1 MGRLKSYRCLLALG
15 ILLCLSSFLSV
26 GSVRAGTYRIYR
38 KSQWEKWAFPK
49 GVVKLEADGR
59 VSLVRLHARKDSLNA
74 CLDADEFKH
83 WSIAKKDTVTG
94 GIKEARSNRW
104 DAGKIIDGD
113 YNTCWSPDPRDD
125 LEDWWIEVD
134 LGRAVA
140 VTEVRLVFADK
151 EGARPF
157 RDFRV
162 YKSDGTLIYPGS
174 PIVEYTLIGK
184 TTRPNTS
191 SVVSYKLGFSKA
203 DTTSA
208 GGEVTRA
215 LDFDQ
220 VQYVRVILDSK
231 LDSKGS
237 ENPALAELEVYT
249 LGDNIALG
257 TDQRGG
263 SLVVHCYET
272 SGHHLN
278 DGDLTTNWIFPT
290 LTDETWDK
298 GRSTDPDAGPYFEW
312 DLGNLFWLNQ
322 IVLWF
327 GGPGFA
333 MGRYGSATYAE
344 GYIIATSDGSKTTEG
359 KFDYELLAD
368 VYNRDIPY
376 QYNFS
381 HEFERRKA
389 RYIFFRHAHGIGNW
403 VSRPSFGALLH
414 QIQIF
419 GEGYPPGVTLTSDFI
434 DLGKAKNIT
443 SIEWVADTPLGTRLK
458 IRSRSGDRMEVVK
471 HWYNHWAQ
479 EITEAAYYKLP
490 PPMRGKITE
499 EIRLPDWSSWSQV
512 YDWSGQSFLSP
523 SPRRYTL
530 LEMTLVSD
538 NPDTCLTL
546 NSLSINYTDPLI
558 KSVMGEIT
566 PRAVPADVVKD
577 FVYTVSSLR
586 GYGDTGFDRV
596 MINVPSPVDSSDV
609 FLRVNGVSVPPK
621 SVIAGDDSLVVDIA
635 EIVQAHRVT
644 MREGTIRKGLTTFV
658 VREDLLIAGRDTLAL
673 YGAPVTIQ
681 GSRVTIGRTRLT
693 VRGGS
698 VIVADSTLLSGT
710 ITLEGDSLVVHN
722 DPVEIGFKCRFIE
735 NCTLLDAFV
744 GNSAKPGLWQRIDP
758 VRREATTVALPSL
771 PASDNLIGNL
781 SITPRIITPNG
792 DGANDEMT
800 VSFSVFKVN
809 KPAKVTI
816 YDLRGE
822 VIKELESASGNSYVW
837 GGWDSSGERVAPGI
851 YVCQIHVD
859 ADAGDN
865 TATRTV
871 GVVY

>member
-1 MGRLKSYRCLLALG
+1 MRRLKSYRCLLALG

-26 GSVRAGTYRIYR
+26 SSVRADIYRIYR
-38 KSQWEKWAFPK
+38 KSQWEEWTFPK
-49 GVVKLEADGR
+49 GAVKLEADGR
-59 VSLVRLHARKDSLNA
+59 VSVVYIRARKDSLNA
-74 CLDADEFKH
+74 CLNADKF
-83 WSIAKKDTVTG
+83 TG
-94 GIKEARSNRW
+94 GIKEARSNGG

-113 YNTCWSPDPRDD
+113 STTCWSPDPRDD

-191 SVVSYKLGFSKA
+191 SVVRYKLGFSKA

-263 SLVVHCYET
+263 NLDAHCFET
-272 SGHHLN
+272 HGDHVY
-278 DGDLTTNWIFPT
+278 DGDLTTKWTFPI
-290 LTDETWDK
+290 LTDEIWNK
-298 GRSTDPDAGPYFEW
+298 GTSTNPDAGSYFEW

-322 IVLWF
+322 IVVWC
-327 GGPGFA
+327 GGAGYA
-333 MGRYGSATYAE
+333 LDCGTGYAE
-344 GYIIATSDGSKTTEG
+344 GYIIATSDGSSKTAEG
-359 KFDYELLAD
+359 KFDYELVAD
-368 VYNRDIPY
+368 VYNRDMPY

-381 HEFERRKA
+381 HEFERRKV
-389 RYIFFRHAHGIGNW
+389 RYIFFRHAHGTGNW
-403 VSRPSFGALLH
+403 RSRGNNGAYLH
-414 QIQIF
+414 EIQIF

-434 DLGKAKNIT
+434 DLGRAKNIT
-443 SIEWVADTPLGTRLK
+443 SIEWDADIGTRLN
-458 IRSRSGDRMEVVK
+458 IRSRSGDTVNTVK
-471 HWYNHWAQ
+471 HFYKKNGQ
-479 EITEAAYYKLP
+479 EVTEPEYWSLP
-490 PPMRGKITE
+490 PPLRGDITE
-499 EIRLPDWSSWSQV
+499 ERVPGSDWSSWSRV

-530 LEMTLVSD
+530 LEVTLVSD
-538 NPDTCLTL
+538 DPEICPTL
-546 NSLSINYTDPLI
+546 KSLSINYTEPLI
-558 KSVMGEIT
+558 KSVVGEIT
-566 PRAVPADVVKD
+566 PRSVSADLPQD
-577 FVYTVSSLR
+577 FLYRIWPTYTRVNK
-586 GYGDTGFDRV
+586 GFDRV
-596 MINVPSPVDSSDV
+596 LIMVPSAVDTDS
-609 FLRVNGVSVPPK
+609 VSVK
-621 SVIAGDDSLVVDIA
+621 IGGTEVSGDSVRYLPEA
-635 EIVQAHRVT
+635 
-644 MREGTIRKGLTTFV
+644 
-658 VREDLLIAGRDTLAL
+658 
-673 YGAPVTIQ
+673 
-681 GSRVTIGRTRLT
+681 
-693 VRGGS
+693 
-698 VIVADSTLLSGT
+698 
-710 ITLEGDSLVVHN
+710 EGDSLIVQLPWVVRR
-722 DPVEIGFKCRFIE
+722 DSVEIQF
-735 NCTLLDAFV
+735 NCKVLKNSMLFEAFV
-744 GNSAKPGLWQRIDP
+744 GNSTERGLWQRIDP
-758 VRREATTVALPSL
+758 VRKEATTVALPSL
-771 PASDNLIGNL
+771 PASDDLIGNL
-781 SITPRIITPNG
+781 SITPRVITPNG
-792 DGANDEMT
+792 DGTNDEMT
-800 VSFSVFKVN
+800 ISFSVFKVD

-822 VIKELESASGNSYVW
+822 MIKELESASGNSYVW
-837 GGWDSSGERVAPGI
+837 DGRESSGKRVAPGI

-871 GVVY
+871 GVAY

>member
-1 MGRLKSYRCLLALG
+1 MGRLKSYRSLLALG
-15 ILLCLSSFLSV
+15 ILLCLGSFLSI

-38 KSQWEKWAFPK
+38 KSQWENWTFPK

-59 VSLVRLHARKDSLNA
+59 LNLVRLHARKDSLNA

-83 WSIAKKDTVTG
+83 WSIAKKDSITG

-113 YNTCWSPDPRDD
+113 YNTYWSPDQGDD

-140 VTEVRLVFADK
+140 AAEVRLVFADQ

-157 RDFRV
+157 RDFSV
-162 YKSDGTLIYPGS
+162 YKSDGARIYAGS
-174 PIVEYTLIGK
+174 DIVEYTLVGK

-191 SVVSYKLGFSKA
+191 SVVRYELGFCKT
-203 DTTSA
+203 DTTRA

-220 VQYVRVILDSK
+220 VQYVRIILDSK
-231 LDSKGS
+231 S
-237 ENPALAELEVYT
+237 ETPALAELEVYT

-263 SLVVHCYET
+263 SLVVHCYQPK
-272 SGHHLN
+272 GHPLY
-278 DGDLTTNWIFPT
+278 DGDLTTNWLFPL
-290 LTDETWDK
+290 LTDENWDK
-298 GRSTDPDAGPYFEW
+298 GTGTDPDAGPYFEW

-359 KFDYELLAD
+359 KFDYELVAD
-368 VYNRDIPY
+368 VWNRDMPY

-381 HEFERRKA
+381 HGFERRKV
-389 RYIFFRHAHGIGNW
+389 RYIFFRHAHGTGNW
-403 VSRPSFGALLH
+403 RSRANSGAMLH
-414 QIQIF
+414 ELQIF
-419 GEGYPPGVTLTSDFI
+419 GEGYPARVVLTSNFI
-434 DLGKAKNIT
+434 DLVGSKNIT
-443 SIEWVADTPLGTRLK
+443 SLEWDAVAPKGTRVEV
-458 IRSRSGDRMEVVK
+458 RSRSGNTMEVVK
-471 HWYNHWAQ
+471 HWYNHWGQ

-490 PPMRGKITE
+490 PPMRGEITE

-523 SPRRYTL
+523 SPRRYTQ
-530 LEMTLVSD
+530 LELALVSD
-538 NPDTCLTL
+538 DPDTCLTL
-546 NSLSINYTDPLI
+546 NSLSINYTDPWI
-558 KSVMGEIT
+558 KGVMGEIT
-566 PRAVPADVVKD
+566 PRFAPADLPQD

-586 GYGDTGFDRV
+586 GYRDTGFDRV

-609 FLRVNGVSVPPK
+609 SLRVNGVSVPPK
-621 SVIAGDDSLVVDIA
+621 SIIAGDDSLVLDIA
-635 EIVQAHRVT
+635 EVVQAHRVT

-681 GSRVTIGRTRLT
+681 GSRVTIGSTRIT

-698 VIVADSTLLSGT
+698 VTVADSTLLSGT
-710 ITLEGDSLVVHN
+710 ITLEGDSLAVHN

-758 VRREATTVALPSL
+758 VRRKATTVALPSL
-771 PASDNLIGNL
+771 PASDDLIGNL

-800 VSFSVFKVN
+800 ISFSIFKVN

-822 VIKELESASGNSYVW
+822 MIKELEPASGNPYVW
-837 GGWDSSGERVAPGI
+837 DGRDSSGERVAPGI

-871 GVVY
+871 GVAY